1 MIKNCDVYNVT
12 AKMAINIEAFT
23 YSGRHIG
30 FPVGDIL
37 SLNALFCRGDI
48 FRKSHNKTPLHLYRF
63 QRYEHESG
71 LGGNLPPPVGHR
83 RVMPILAPIRG
94 LWKIKAD

>member
-1 MIKNCDVYNVT
+1 MLQITIYNAT
-12 AKMAINIEAFT
+12 AKMGINIEAFT

-37 SLNALFCRGDI
+37 SLNAVFCRGNI
-48 FRKSHNKTPLHLYRF
+48 FRKSHKKTPLHLYRF

-71 LGGNLPPPVGHR
+71 LGGNFTSPLDIGGLTHLPYSE
-83 RVMPILAPIRG
+83 AC
-94 LWKIKAD
+94 